1 LPERLEGRLAR
12 RTRLLQ
18 PGRADGAD
26 EERRLDVRAADRALG
41 AAGLE
46 ALLDRLDLELALAH
60 LVEIL
65 GWTEEHVDERA
76 EERREEPEQ
85 RREGDDPRAVDPPPR
100 VLERPVADREPED
113 GADRDQRRPRDR
125 PCTRREEV
133 GEEENRQDGRHYK
146 SSLPIMYP
154 AKKASPTKT

>member
-1 LPERLEGRLAR
+1 
-12 RTRLLQ
+12 
-18 PGRADGAD
+18 
-26 EERRLDVRAADRALG
+26 
-41 AAGLE
+41 
-46 ALLDRLDLELALAH
+46 
-60 LVEIL
+60 L

-154 AKKASPTKT
+154 AKKASPTKTARAKAANRKTLRRPLRWDTGPREGRGSR